1 MSATRKST
9 RPSIADSLV
18 LEATIVFSLSDFMSS
33 TRRAFGLA
41 RNAKLF
47 LVVDLDALFLAHQL
61 DVDVHRRDDLRLRIG
76 LAIDDDSMLEL
87 LGAVDLQFAAAS
99 KAIVPAAVPHRH
111 KVGVFLEGVVKLS
124 ACQLLDVQNAFGVGI
139 SLELDL
145 SLRRA

>member
-47 LVVDLDALFLAHQL
+47 LVVDLDALFLAHRL

-76 LAIDDDSMLEL
+76 LAVDDHPMLKL
-87 LGAVDLQFAAAS
+87 LGAIDLQFAEVSQAV
-99 KAIVPAAVPHRH
+99 VPTAVPNRH
-111 KVGVFLEGVVKLS
+111 KVGVFLEGVGELS
-124 ACQLLDVQNAFGVGI
+124 AG
-139 SLELDL
+139 
-145 SLRRA
+145 